1 MRRNSC
7 LVTIAGNASSTRTG
21 GAPSLASTPQTSVP
35 VYASLERMRCTVDF
49 NQCLPVEVGMPS
61 PFSVLVMSRV
71 LLPCRAI
78 WKMRRITESAGGSS
92 SSLGRFFAPSWI
104 DTFL

>member
-1 MRRNSC
+1 M
-7 LVTIAGNASSTRTG
+7 
-21 GAPSLASTPQTSVP
+21 ASTPQTSVP

-61 PFSVLVMSRV
+61 PFSVFVMSRV

-78 WKMRRITESAGGSS
+78 WKMRLTTASAGESS
-92 SSLGRFFAPSWI
+92 SSLGRFFAPSWT